1 MDVPMSANTTAQHR
15 CAPALWISYGCTPDR
30 LISAP
35 MSPDSIARRGR
46 RPGDLRVVVRRPTKL
61 PRTLGAPALFAASY
75 GNVGSSIY
83 YALGVTAAFALGL
96 TPLALILAGFIF
108 VTTALNYAEGTAA
121 IPHAGGSSSFAR
133 RAFNDPIGF
142 LVGWV
147 QLLNYMATVSISSY
161 FAISYLGVFGR
172 YVPLFEQLK
181 VNETWH
187 VGATVVMIAFLIVIN
202 IVGIQESS
210 ALNLVL
216 ALVDLVTQFALVIL
230 GIFFLL
236 RIDVVLNNI
245 HWGIAPTWGNFL
257 ASVSIAMVTYTGI
270 ETISNL
276 SEEAKNPGRSVP
288 RATYAVIVAVLFV
301 AAFLPTI
308 GLSVFPVHEFH
319 GIFVTDLATKYKA
332 DPVAGIVMGF
342 SKVSETL
349 AFWAGIWVGILA
361 FTILLI
367 ATNAGLIGISRLS
380 YSLAGAEMLPR
391 RFATLHPKFK
401 TPYISIIVFGVLS
414 AMLVVAGIL
423 IHAKVIDLMSAVYSL
438 AATFACCSAH
448 LSVMRLRFIEPD
460 LYRPY
465 RMPLN
470 IKFGRDSIPVLSLVG
485 ALAIGTVFTQ
495 LLFQNISNSTWIYLG
510 WLALGVLSYV
520 LYRRYKKQPL
530 WEPLEVPPPP
540 DREIEHL
547 PPEPMPQ
554 IARYRHGRRERISA
568 HVAAVS
574 RAGPQR
580 HRHTWRVGWELY
592 WKRHG
597 NVRGALIVL
606 VFAAVSGFAVGVD
619 LSPVDPFGPGIGWS
633 PGIVLVAL
641 IAAYLLNRG
650 HQER

>member
-1 MDVPMSANTTAQHR
+1 MNSES
-15 CAPALWISYGCTPDR
+15 L
-30 LISAP
+30 
-35 MSPDSIARRGR
+35 ARRGR
-46 RPGDLRVVVRRPTKL
+46 RPGDLRVVVRRPAKM
-61 PRTLGAPALFAASY
+61 PRTLGPSALFAACY

-121 IPHAGGSSSFAR
+121 LPHAAASSPLAG
-133 RAFNDPIGF
+133 RASNEPIVF

-147 QLLNYMATVSISSY
+147 QLLNYTATVSISAY
-161 FAISYLGVFGR
+161 FAISYLGIFGK
-172 YVPLFEQLK
+172 YFWLFERMST
-181 VNETWH
+181 ESTWH
-187 VGATVVMIAFLIVIN
+187 VGGTIALIAVLVVVN
-202 IVGIQESS
+202 IIGIQESS

-216 ALVDLVTQFALVIL
+216 AMADLVTQLVLVIL
-230 GIFFLL
+230 GLILL
-236 RIDVVLNNI
+236 LNIQTVLNNI
-245 HWGIAPTWGNFL
+245 HWGVAPTWGNFL

-308 GLSVFPVHEFH
+308 GLSVFPVHPDAH
-319 GIFVTDLATKYKA
+319 GGYITELATTWKA
-332 DPVAGIVMGF
+332 DPVAGIVTGF
-342 SKVSETL
+342 RRVSGTL
-349 AFWAGIWVGILA
+349 SLWSGIWVGFLSFPILP
-361 FTILLI
+361 IG
-367 ATNAGLIGISRLS
+367 NKAGLIGISRLS

-438 AATFACCSAH
+438 AATFAFASAH

-470 IKFGRDSIPVLSLVG
+470 IKFGRDSVPVLSLVG

-495 LLFQNISNSTWIYLG
+495 LLFQNISNSTWIYIG

-520 LYRRYKKQPL
+520 LYRMYSKRPL

-568 HVAAVS
+568 HVAAV
-574 RAGPQR
+574 RRTQPR
-580 HRHTWRVGWELY
+580 HRRTWRVGWELY

-597 NVRGALIVL
+597 NVRGGLIVL
-606 VFAAVSGFAVGVD
+606 VFAAVSGLAVGVD
-619 LSPVDPFGPGIGWS
+619 LSPFDPFGPGIGWS

-650 HQER
+650 HQEQ

>member
-1 MDVPMSANTTAQHR
+1 
-15 CAPALWISYGCTPDR
+15 
-30 LISAP
+30 
-35 MSPDSIARRGR
+35 MSPDSVARRGR
-46 RPGDLRVVVRRPTKL
+46 RPGDLRIVVRRPTKM

-142 LVGWV
+142 IVGWV

-161 FAISYLGVFGR
+161 FAISYLGVFGK
-172 YVPLFEQLK
+172 YVPLFQLFK
-181 VNETWH
+181 ANDAWH
-187 VGATVVMIAFLIVIN
+187 VGATIAMIAFLIVIN
-202 IVGIQESS
+202 VIGIQESS

-236 RIDVVLNNI
+236 RINVVLSNI

-257 ASVSIAMVTYTGI
+257 ASISIAMVTYTGI

-288 RATYAVIVAVLFV
+288 RATYAVIIAVLFV

-308 GLSVFPVHEFH
+308 GLSVFPVHLDH
-319 GIFVTDLATKYKA
+319 GMFVTDLATNYKA
-332 DPVAGIVMGF
+332 DPVAGIVTGF
-342 SKVSETL
+342 NVVSQTL
-349 AFWAGIWVGILA
+349 AFWAGIWVGFLA

-380 YSLAGAEMLPR
+380 YSLAGVQMLPR
-391 RFATLHPKFK
+391 RFASLHPKFK
-401 TPYISIIVFGVLS
+401 TPYVSIIVFGLLA
-414 AMLVVAGIL
+414 AMLVLPGVLVGS
-423 IHAKVIDLMSAVYSL
+423 KEIDLMSAVYSL
-438 AATFACCSAH
+438 AATFAFCSAH

-465 RMPLN
+465 RMPFN

-495 LLFQNISNSTWIYLG
+495 LIFQNISNSTWIYLG
-510 WLALGVLSYV
+510 WLALGVVTYV
-520 LYRRYKKQPL
+520 LYRRFKKQPI

-547 PPEPMPQ
+547 PPEPLPQ
-554 IARYRHGRRERISA
+554 IARFKHGRRVPA
-568 HVAAVS
+568 HAA
-574 RAGPQR
+574 AALGLR
-580 HRHTWRVGWELY
+580 HPHRRTWRLGWELY

-597 NVRGALIVL
+597 NVRGGLIVL
-606 VFAAVSGFAVGVD
+606 VFAAVSGLAVGID
-619 LSPVDPFGPGIGWS
+619 LSPYDPTGPGIGWS

-641 IAAYLLNRG
+641 MAAYLLNRS
-650 HQER
+650 HSER